1 MESSLPFHL
10 ACVTEPPQFHM
21 DGIDRSHRSHAIRGL
36 KFIPGFIADIPHEPA
51 FAADEMVVSI
61 RVGIKASSL
70 IEEPGAKD
78 DPLPFE
84 QAERAVHGVERKSG
98 DTLSDSGINCFRV
111 RMLIRARKLTVD
123 LGSLVGCLD
132 AVPPTPF
139 GECPDSIFNL
149 FGFDF
154 HGGIS

>member
-10 ACVTEPPQFHM
+10 ACVAEPSQFHM
-21 DGIDRSHRSHAIRGL
+21 DGFDRSHRSHSIRGL
-36 KFIPGFIADIPHEPA
+36 KFIPGFVVDIPHEPA

-61 RVGIKASSL
+61 RVGIKARSL
-70 IEEPGAKD
+70 IEESGAKD

-84 QAERAVHGVERKSG
+84 QAERAVYGVKRKSG
-98 DTLSDSGINCFRV
+98 DPLSDSGVNCFHV

-123 LGSLVGCLD
+123 LSSLVGRFD
-132 AVPPTPF
+132 AVPPAPF
-139 GECPDSIFNL
+139 GECPDSSFNL

-154 HGGIS
+154 HGRIS